1 MTRRRLTAQQR
12 RAGILDAALEV
23 FALRGYHG
31 TSIDEIATAAGISKG
46 LIYEHF
52 DSKRELHDTLL
63 ETYAGELFRRFQ
75 ASAEQGGGGE
85 ERLRRGVDA
94 FFGFVE
100 EHREAWRA
108 LFRDSA
114 DPELQPVV
122 DRLQEQATG
131 VIVALSEDDPAVPPG
146 LSPRD
151 LEMHARL
158 LSGACQNLA
167 NWWYEHQDV
176 PRRALVDRVAAFAW
190 VGLEQISSGRS
201 RPPAPSG
208 TAGRSAPR

>member
-1 MTRRRLTAQQR
+1 MGRRRLTAEQR
-12 RAGILDAALEV
+12 HAQILDAALSV

-31 TSIDEIATAAGISKG
+31 ASTDEIASAAGISKA

-52 DSKRELHDTLL
+52 DSKRELHDRLL
-63 ETYAGELFRRFQ
+63 ERHAGELFRRFEH
-75 ASAEQGGGGE
+75 SAAQGGGGE
-85 ERLRRGVDA
+85 DRLRRGVDA

-131 VIVALSEDDPAVPPG
+131 VIVALAESDPDLPPAG
-146 LSPRD
+146 TSRD
-151 LEMHARL
+151 LEVQARL

-176 PRRALVDRVAAFAW
+176 PRTDLVEHVVAFAW
-190 VGLEQISSGRS
+190 VGLERI
-201 RPPAPSG
+201 
-208 TAGRSAPR
+208 TAAPRP